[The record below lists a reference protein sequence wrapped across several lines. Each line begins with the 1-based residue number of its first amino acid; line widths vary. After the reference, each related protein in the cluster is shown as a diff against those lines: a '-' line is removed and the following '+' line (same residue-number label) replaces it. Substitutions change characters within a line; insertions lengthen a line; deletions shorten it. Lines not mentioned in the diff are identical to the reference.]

1 MTDRFGAN
9 TTFILLIVL
18 SIGSFVLIE
27 EGMMSLVA
35 SLAAF
40 AIGLTKINFVFG
52 SFMHLH
58 WEHRPWRQVLTAWLL
73 AVAIILGGGLLFLS
87 WE

>member
-1 MTDRFGAN
+1 MTRGIGAN
-9 TTFILLIVL
+9 AAFVLLVAL
-18 SIGSFVLIE
+18 SVASFVLVE
-27 EGMMSLVA
+27 EDAMSRAA

-40 AIGLTKINFVFG
+40 AIALAKINFVFG

-73 AVAIILGGGLLFLS
+73 AVALILGGGLLFLP